1 MPIVSTVRGSF
12 GAQGR
17 FGRKPVN
24 LSLFTQANIVTMPH
38 SVVGTGV
45 GTGLLDA
52 GSSYISASGAAAPSR
67 TDSDTFGTH
76 GGHSGTNAYPMHWAV
91 YLDEEKPVNR
101 LSVKVHGNS
110 WGYFELAGS
119 NDSGSSTGF
128 ATNGTWTNLSF
139 VSSNNG
145 SNNQNMGGSSSGLSE
160 KFELLFNYNNNTPYR
175 AYRIKILDSSRA
187 NQGQGSISGG
197 SASYNWRL
205 DRV

>member
-1 MPIVSTVRGSF
+1 MPINSSIRGSF
-12 GAQGR
+12 GPQGK
-17 FGRKPVN
+17 FGKKPVN

-38 SVVGTGV
+38 SIVGTGV
-45 GTGLLDA
+45 GTGMQDA
-52 GSSYISASGAAAPSR
+52 GSSTITESGFAAPSR
-67 TDSDTFGTH
+67 TDNPIYHTH

-145 SNNQNMGGSSSGLSE
+145 SNNQNMGGSTSGLSE
-160 KFELLFNYNNNTPYR
+160 KFELLFTYNNNTPYR
-175 AYRIKILDSSRA
+175 AYRIKILDSSRP